1 MPDQP
6 VDHQNSP
13 VDAQKVS
20 APPALAGALLA
31 VAVALQLNFPARLR
45 RRDSRMKMTSAVGNV
60 DPERLKRRDSRTKMT
75 CTARLDHPKWD
86 VHQAQK

>member
-1 MPDQP
+1 MPNQI

-31 VAVALQLNFPARLR
+31 VVGALQLNFPARL